1 MGSGYNIF
9 GNSFTAA
16 IDISKIQFPASGVD
30 STVYL
35 YNTGSLA
42 DWGNWNDKKNKH
54 NRCRPLYSNS

>member
-42 DWGNWNDKKNKH
+42 DWGNWNDKKQT
-54 NRCRPLYSNS
+54 